1 MKKNTV
7 ELNESIIRDIVKES
21 LRRTLL
27 EVIRNKK
34 KLNECG
40 GSGGY
45 GGCGGSSGYGSCGHF
60 YRRSYYNGCGMGQ
73 SHC

>member
-45 GGCGGSSGYGSCGHF
+45 GGCGGIYTNSDWGGCGGHF
-60 YRRSYYNGCGMGQ
+60 GYRGCGMGQ